1 MRKVMALIL
10 SCAVAASLF
19 GCGGAQSAD
28 GGQAGEAGGKKVR
41 IMIGY
46 ENNPGKPIDLACQK
60 WKRLIEERSGGTM
73 RVDLYPSS
81 QLGSKDNIIDQAVN
95 GDCVVTLANGPFFQ
109 DRGIQDFGVL
119 FAPYLFEGWEDV
131 EKVVDSEWFAG
142 KAQELEQNV
151 GLKILTTW
159 RYGIRHTI
167 TKKPVNAVSDLKGKK
182 VRVPNQTILIKVF
195 ESLGATPTPMAMSDI
210 YTALQQG
217 TIDGAENPLPVIL
230 NGAYQEVAKN
240 LVLDAHTYDMTC
252 WIMGADFYNTLT
264 PEQQQI
270 LMECGD
276 EAGVFNS
283 EQIEKADE
291 DALEAL
297 KAAGVSVSELTPEDF
312 KVAGETF
319 YEDPEI
325 KAMWSEGLID
335 EIKEIIGQ

>member
-1 MRKVMALIL
+1 
-10 SCAVAASLF
+10 
-19 GCGGAQSAD
+19 
-28 GGQAGEAGGKKVR
+28 
-41 IMIGY
+41 
-46 ENNPGKPIDLACQK
+46 
-60 WKRLIEERSGGTM
+60 M

-142 KAQELEQNV
+142 KAEELEQNV

-297 KAAGVSVSELTPEDF
+297 KAAGVTVSELTPEDF
-312 KVAGETF
+312 RVAGETF
-319 YEDPEI
+319 YDDPEI

>member
-46 ENNPGKPIDLACQK
+46 ENNPGEPIDLACQE

-297 KAAGVSVSELTPEDF
+297 KAAGVTVSELTPEDF

>member
-1 MRKVMALIL
+1 MKKILALL
-10 SCAVAASLF
+10 VSCTLAVSLA
-19 GCGGAQSAD
+19 GCGSQRDS
-28 GGQAGEAGGKKVR
+28 GQTAENSGKKVR

-46 ENNPGKPIDLACQK
+46 ENNPGEPIDLACRE
-60 WKRLIEERSGGTM
+60 WKRLVEERSGGTM
-73 RVDLYPSS
+73 RVELYPSS

-119 FAPYLFEGWEDV
+119 FAPYLFEGWE
-131 EKVVDSEWFAG
+131 
-142 KAQELEQNV
+142 ELEQNV

-167 TKKPVNAVSDLKGKK
+167 TKKPVNAVSDLKGRKI
-182 VRVPNQTILIKVF
+182 RVPNQTILIKVF

-252 WIMGADFYNTLT
+252 WIMGADYFHTLT
-264 PEQQQI
+264 EQQQNI

-276 EAGVFNS
+276 QAGVFNS
-283 EQIEKADE
+283 QQLEKADE
-291 DALEAL
+291 EALEAL
-297 KAAGVSVSELTPEDF
+297 KEAGVTVSELTPEDF
-312 KVAGETF
+312 KAAGQAF
-319 YEDPEI
+319 YEDPQI
-325 KAMWSEGLID
+325 KAMWSEGLI
-335 EIKEIIGQ
+335 EEMKAIIGRQD

>member
-46 ENNPGKPIDLACQK
+46 ENNPGEPIDLACQE

>member
-1 MRKVMALIL
+1 MKKVLMLIM
-10 SCAVAASLF
+10 SCVAAISF
-19 GCGGAQSAD
+19 IGCSAANPQSD
-28 GGQAGEAGGKKVR
+28 PNSDVGKRSVR

-46 ENNPGKPIDLACQK
+46 ENNPGEPIDLACQE
-60 WKRLIEERSGGTM
+60 WKRLVEEKSNGSM

-95 GDCVVTLANGPFFQ
+95 GDCVITLANGPFFQ

-131 EKVVDSEWFAG
+131 EKVVNSEWFDK
-142 KAQELEQNV
+142 KAAELEENV

-167 TKKPVNAVSDLKGKK
+167 TRKPVNQVSDLKGKK
-182 VRVPNQTILIKVF
+182 IRVPNQTILIKVF

-210 YTALQQG
+210 YTSLQQE

-240 LVLDAHTYDMTC
+240 LTLDAHTYDMTC

-276 EAGVFNS
+276 EAGAFNS

-291 DALEAL
+291 EAL
-297 KAAGVSVSELTPEDF
+297 AALIQAGVQVSSLTPEDF
-312 KVAGETF
+312 QAAGNAF

-325 KAMWSEGLID
+325 KAMWSEGLIE
-335 EIKEIIGQ
+335 EIKSIISE

>member
-1 MRKVMALIL
+1 MKKVLALVL
-10 SCAVAASLF
+10 SCAVAVTLF

-28 GGQAGEAGGKKVR
+28 SSQTAEAGGKKVR

-46 ENNPGKPIDLACQK
+46 ENNPGEPIDLACQE
-60 WKRLIEERSGGTM
+60 WKQLIEERSGGTM

-142 KAQELEQNV
+142 KAEELEQNV

-297 KAAGVSVSELTPEDF
+297 KAAGVTVSELTPEDF
-312 KVAGETF
+312 RVAGETF
-319 YEDPEI
+319 YDDPEI

>member
-1 MRKVMALIL
+1 MKKVLALVL
-10 SCAVAASLF
+10 SCAVAVTLF

-28 GGQAGEAGGKKVR
+28 SSQTAEVGGKKVR

-46 ENNPGKPIDLACQK
+46 ENNPGEPIDLACQE
-60 WKRLIEERSGGTM
+60 WKRLIEERSEGTM

-142 KAQELEQNV
+142 KAKELEQNV

-297 KAAGVSVSELTPEDF
+297 KAAGVTISELTPEDF
-312 KVAGETF
+312 RVAGETF

>member
-1 MRKVMALIL
+1 MKKVLALVL
-10 SCAVAASLF
+10 SCAVAVTLF

-28 GGQAGEAGGKKVR
+28 SSQTTEAGGKKVR

-46 ENNPGKPIDLACQK
+46 ENNPGEPIDLACQE

-131 EKVVDSEWFAG
+131 EKVADSEWFAG
-142 KAQELEQNV
+142 KAEELEQNV

-297 KAAGVSVSELTPEDF
+297 KAAGVTVSELTPEDF
-312 KVAGETF
+312 RVAGETF
-319 YEDPEI
+319 YDDPEI

>member
-1 MRKVMALIL
+1 MKKVLALIL

-19 GCGGAQSAD
+19 GCGSAQRAEGS
-28 GGQAGEAGGKKVR
+28 QAGEAGGKKVR

-46 ENNPGKPIDLACQK
+46 ENNPGEPIDLACQE
-60 WKRLIEERSGGTM
+60 WKRLIEERSEGTM

-142 KAQELEQNV
+142 KSEELEQNI

-297 KAAGVSVSELTPEDF
+297 KAAGVTVSELTPEDF
-312 KVAGETF
+312 QVAGETF

-335 EIKEIIGQ
+335 EIKAIIGQ

>member
-1 MRKVMALIL
+1 MKKVLALLVSCTLAL
-10 SCAVAASLF
+10 SLA
-19 GCGGAQSAD
+19 GCISQTDS
-28 GGQAGEAGGKKVR
+28 GQTAEGSGKKVR

-46 ENNPGKPIDLACQK
+46 ENNPGEPIDLACHE
-60 WKRLIEERSGGTM
+60 WKRLVEEKSGGTM

-119 FAPYLFEGWEDV
+119 FAPYLFEGWEDL
-131 EKVVDSEWFAG
+131 EKVVDSDWFEG
-142 KAQELEQNV
+142 KAEELEQNV

-167 TKKPVNAVSDLKGKK
+167 TKKPVNGVSDLKGKK
-182 VRVPNQTILIKVF
+182 IRVPNQTILIKVF

-252 WIMGADFYNTLT
+252 WIMGADYFHTLT
-264 PEQQQI
+264 EEQQNI

-276 EAGVFNS
+276 QAGVFNS
-283 EQIEKADE
+283 QQLEKADE
-291 DALEAL
+291 EALEAL
-297 KAAGVSVSELTPEDF
+297 KNAGVTVSELTPEDF
-312 KVAGETF
+312 KAAGQAF
-319 YEDPEI
+319 YEDPQI
-325 KAMWSEGLID
+325 KAMWSEGLI
-335 EIKEIIGQ
+335 EEMKTIIGRQD

>member
-1 MRKVMALIL
+1 MKKVLALVL
-10 SCAVAASLF
+10 SCALAAAALT
-19 GCGGAQSAD
+19 GCANSSKD
-28 GGQAGEAGGKKVR
+28 NGQTAEAGGKKVR

-46 ENNPGKPIDLACQK
+46 ENNPGEPIDLACHE
-60 WKRLIEERSGGTM
+60 WKRLVEERSGGTM

-119 FAPYLFEGWEDV
+119 FAPYLFNGWEDV
-131 EKVVDSEWFAG
+131 EKVVNSDWFDG
-142 KAQELEQNV
+142 KAEELEENV

-167 TKKPVNAVSDLKGKK
+167 TKNPVNSISDLKGKK
-182 VRVPNQTILIKVF
+182 IRVPNQTILIKVF
-195 ESLGATPTPMAMSDI
+195 ESLNATPTPMAMSDI

-252 WIMGADFYNTLT
+252 WIMGTDYFNVLT
-264 PEQQQI
+264 EEQQQI

-276 EAGVFNS
+276 EAGAFNS
-283 EQIEKADE
+283 RQIEKADE
-291 DALEAL
+291 EALEAL
-297 KAAGVSVSELTPEDF
+297 KEAGVTVSELTPEDF
-312 KVAGETF
+312 KEAGQAF

-335 EIKEIIGQ
+335 EIKAIIGQ

>member
-1 MRKVMALIL
+1 MKKVLALIL

-19 GCGGAQSAD
+19 GCGSAQRAEGS
-28 GGQAGEAGGKKVR
+28 QAGEAGGKKVR

-46 ENNPGKPIDLACQK
+46 ENNPGEPIDLACQE
-60 WKRLIEERSGGTM
+60 WKRLIEERSEGTM

-142 KAQELEQNV
+142 KSEELEQNI

-297 KAAGVSVSELTPEDF
+297 KAAGVTVSELTAEDF
-312 KVAGETF
+312 QVAGETF

-335 EIKEIIGQ
+335 EIKAIIGQ

>member
-1 MRKVMALIL
+1 MKKGLALVL
-10 SCAVAASLF
+10 SCAVAVSLL
-19 GCGGAQSAD
+19 GCGGAKSA
-28 GGQAGEAGGKKVR
+28 GSGQAGDEGGKKAR

-46 ENNPGKPIDLACQK
+46 ENNPGEPIDLACQE
-60 WKRLIEERSGGTM
+60 WKRLIEERSHGTM

-131 EKVVDSEWFAG
+131 EKVVDSPWFEG
-142 KAQELEQNV
+142 KAEELEQNV

-167 TKKPVNAVSDLKGKK
+167 TKKPVNAISDLKGRK

-252 WIMGADFYNTLT
+252 WIMGADYFNTLT
-264 PEQQQI
+264 AEQQQI

-283 EQIEKADE
+283 EQLEKADE
-291 DALEAL
+291 EALEAL
-297 KAAGVSVSELTPEDF
+297 KAAGVTVSELTPDDF
-312 KVAGETF
+312 KVAGEAF

-335 EIKEIIGQ
+335 EIKGIIGQ

>member
-1 MRKVMALIL
+1 MKKVLMLIM
-10 SCAVAASLF
+10 SCVAAISF
-19 GCGGAQSAD
+19 IGCSAANPQSD
-28 GGQAGEAGGKKVR
+28 PNSDVGKRSVR

-46 ENNPGKPIDLACQK
+46 ENNPGEPIDLACQE
-60 WKRLIEERSGGTM
+60 WKRLVEEKSNGSM

-95 GDCVVTLANGPFFQ
+95 GDCVITLANGPFFQ

-131 EKVVDSEWFAG
+131 EKVVNSEWFDK
-142 KAQELEQNV
+142 KAAELEENV

-167 TKKPVNAVSDLKGKK
+167 TRKPVNQVSDLKGKK
-182 VRVPNQTILIKVF
+182 IRVPNQTILIKVF

-210 YTALQQG
+210 YTSLQQG

-240 LVLDAHTYDMTC
+240 LTLDAHTYDMTC

-276 EAGVFNS
+276 EAGAFNC

-291 DALEAL
+291 EAL
-297 KAAGVSVSELTPEDF
+297 AALIQAGVQVSSLTPEDF
-312 KVAGETF
+312 QAAGNAF

-325 KAMWSEGLID
+325 KAMWSEGLIE
-335 EIKEIIGQ
+335 EIKSIISE

>member
-46 ENNPGKPIDLACQK
+46 ENNPGEPIDLACQK

>member
-1 MRKVMALIL
+1 MKKVLALLVSCTLAL
-10 SCAVAASLF
+10 SLA
-19 GCGGAQSAD
+19 GCSSQTDS
-28 GGQAGEAGGKKVR
+28 GQTAEGSGKKVR

-46 ENNPGKPIDLACQK
+46 ENNPGEPIDLACHE
-60 WKRLIEERSGGTM
+60 WKRLVEEKSGGTM

-119 FAPYLFEGWEDV
+119 FAPYLFEGWEDL
-131 EKVVDSEWFAG
+131 EKVVDSDWFEG
-142 KAQELEQNV
+142 KAEELEQNV

-167 TKKPVNAVSDLKGKK
+167 TKKPVNGVSDLK
-182 VRVPNQTILIKVF
+182 
-195 ESLGATPTPMAMSDI
+195 AMSDI

-252 WIMGADFYNTLT
+252 WIMGADYFHTLT
-264 PEQQQI
+264 EEQQNI

-276 EAGVFNS
+276 QAGVFNS
-283 EQIEKADE
+283 QQLEKADE
-291 DALEAL
+291 EALEAL
-297 KAAGVSVSELTPEDF
+297 KDAGVTVSELTPEDF
-312 KVAGETF
+312 KAAGQAF
-319 YEDPEI
+319 YEDPQI
-325 KAMWSEGLID
+325 KAMWSEGLI
-335 EIKEIIGQ
+335 EEMKTIIGRQD

>member
-1 MRKVMALIL
+1 M
-10 SCAVAASLF
+10 
-19 GCGGAQSAD
+19 
-28 GGQAGEAGGKKVR
+28 
-41 IMIGY
+41 
-46 ENNPGKPIDLACQK
+46 
-60 WKRLIEERSGGTM
+60 
-73 RVDLYPSS
+73 
-81 QLGSKDNIIDQAVN
+81 
-95 GDCVVTLANGPFFQ
+95 
-109 DRGIQDFGVL
+109 
-119 FAPYLFEGWEDV
+119 
-131 EKVVDSEWFAG
+131 
-142 KAQELEQNV
+142 
-151 GLKILTTW
+151 
-159 RYGIRHTI
+159 
-167 TKKPVNAVSDLKGKK
+167 
-182 VRVPNQTILIKVF
+182 PNQTILIKVF

-252 WIMGADFYNTLT
+252 WIMGADFFNTLT

-291 DALEAL
+291 EALEAL
-297 KAAGVSVSELTPEDF
+297 KAAGVKVSALTPEDF
-312 KVAGETF
+312 KTAGEAF

>member
-1 MRKVMALIL
+1 MKKVLALIL

-19 GCGGAQSAD
+19 GCGSAQRAEGS
-28 GGQAGEAGGKKVR
+28 QAGEAGGKKVR

-46 ENNPGKPIDLACQK
+46 ENNPGEPIDLACQE
-60 WKRLIEERSGGTM
+60 WKRLIEERSEGTM

-142 KAQELEQNV
+142 KSEELEQNI

-252 WIMGADFYNTLT
+252 WIMGVDFYNTLT

-297 KAAGVSVSELTPEDF
+297 KAAGVTVSELTPEDF
-312 KVAGETF
+312 QVAGETF

-335 EIKEIIGQ
+335 EIKAIIGQ

>member
-1 MRKVMALIL
+1 MKKVLALIL

-19 GCGGAQSAD
+19 GCGSAQRAEGS
-28 GGQAGEAGGKKVR
+28 QAGEAGGKKVR

-46 ENNPGKPIDLACQK
+46 ENNPGEPIDLACQE
-60 WKRLIEERSGGTM
+60 WKRLIEERSEGTM

-131 EKVVDSEWFAG
+131 ERVVDSEWFAG
-142 KAQELEQNV
+142 KSEELEQNI

-252 WIMGADFYNTLT
+252 WIMGVDFYNTLT

-297 KAAGVSVSELTPEDF
+297 KAAGVTVSELTPEDF
-312 KVAGETF
+312 QVAGETF

-335 EIKEIIGQ
+335 EIKAIIGQ

>member
-1 MRKVMALIL
+1 MKKVLALIL

-19 GCGGAQSAD
+19 GCGSAQRAEGS
-28 GGQAGEAGGKKVR
+28 QTGEAGGKKVR

-46 ENNPGKPIDLACQK
+46 ENNPGEPIDLACQE

-142 KAQELEQNV
+142 KSEELEQNI

-297 KAAGVSVSELTPEDF
+297 KAAGVTVSELTPEDF
-312 KVAGETF
+312 QVAGETF

-335 EIKEIIGQ
+335 EIKAIIGQ

>member
-1 MRKVMALIL
+1 MKKILALL
-10 SCAVAASLF
+10 VSCTLAVSLA
-19 GCGGAQSAD
+19 GCGSQRDS
-28 GGQAGEAGGKKVR
+28 GQTAENSGKKVR

-46 ENNPGKPIDLACQK
+46 ENNPGEPIDLACRE
-60 WKRLIEERSGGTM
+60 WKRLVEERSGGTM
-73 RVDLYPSS
+73 RVELYPSS

-119 FAPYLFEGWEDV
+119 FAPYLFEGWEDLD
-131 EKVVDSEWFAG
+131 KVVNSDWFDG
-142 KAQELEQNV
+142 KAEELEQNV

-167 TKKPVNAVSDLKGKK
+167 TK
-182 VRVPNQTILIKVF
+182 NQTILIKVF

-252 WIMGADFYNTLT
+252 WIMGADYFHTLT
-264 PEQQQI
+264 EQQQNI

-276 EAGVFNS
+276 QAGVFNS
-283 EQIEKADE
+283 QQLEKADE
-291 DALEAL
+291 EALEAL
-297 KAAGVSVSELTPEDF
+297 KEAGVTVSELTPEDF
-312 KVAGETF
+312 KAAGQAF
-319 YEDPEI
+319 YEDPQI
-325 KAMWSEGLID
+325 KAMWSEGLI
-335 EIKEIIGQ
+335 EEMKAIIGRQD